1 MRCIGELE
9 RQLRNPNTSR
19 MDGRFAFR
27 TGVPERLAAGLSTA
41 EAKLYATIGAAPL
54 PLDRLLV
61 STAQNATLA
70 RLVSR
75 GLVHVAGFTPSDAA
89 HVLGKQSNWNE
100 SAARLGA
107 ELFARKRDGRGQPV
121 APTPEAISERVL
133 VALTRTS
140 AEVILETAFA
150 EDGLDGA
157 ATVAHALVQR
167 AVDGRDGIARL
178 SVALDRPVIGL
189 GASAPLHYEGLP
201 QLVGN
206 RCIVPEHTDVANAL
220 GAVVGQVR
228 VSAEAL
234 VSQPREG
241 LFRLSAGEAIRDFT
255 DEVAA
260 IAAAEAVVRQPQ
272 ASGRWRP
279 GRIRPRSRSSGKSR
293 PPPSKASAASS
304 KRGSWPR
311 PQVGRGSRRET
322 PPSPRPELVEE
333 TGKAMGRRR
342 GLCHHRCC

>member
-1 MRCIGELE
+1 MPLALAAFSHGDAVLGELE

-41 EAKLYATIGAAPL
+41 EAKLYATIGATPL
-54 PLDRLLV
+54 PLDRLLA

-70 RLVSR
+70 RLVAR

-89 HVLGKQSNWNE
+89 HVLGRQVQLE
-100 SAARLGA
+100 RGRRAARRRAVRAQARRPRPAGRAVARGDLGA
-107 ELFARKRDGRGQPV
+107 GAHHADAHFGRSDPRDGLRRGR
-121 APTPEAISERVL
+121 ARW
-133 VALTRTS
+133 RR
-140 AEVILETAFA
+140 
-150 EDGLDGA
+150 
-157 ATVAHALVQR
+157 TVAHALVQR

-201 QLVGN
+201 PLVGN
-206 RCIVPEHTDVANAL
+206 RCMVPEHTDVANAL

-241 LFRLSAGEAIRDFT
+241 LFRLNAGETMRDFT
-255 DEVAA
+255 DEATA
-260 IAAAEAVVRQPQ
+260 LAAAEASVRHRRRARAGRRHRYSGDRDRQPGPDRHRRGPAQ
-272 ASGRWRP
+272 LHRSQIIATAAG
-279 GRIRPRSRSSGKSR
+279 RPRI
-293 PPPSKASAASS
+293 A
-304 KRGSWPR
+304 
-311 PQVGRGSRRET
+311 T
-322 PPSPRPELVEE
+322 
-333 TGKAMGRRR
+333 
-342 GLCHHRCC
+342 